1 MQKKLCSAKADVQ
14 PGVEQHGPAPGQGP
28 SEAGADSQSKSAFR
42 QSWAKLLSKA
52 LKH

>member
-28 SEAGADSQSKSAFR
+28 SEAGADSQLKSAFR
-42 QSWAKLLSKA
+42 QSWAKFLLKV
-52 LKH
+52 LQY